1 MTHSRFRAAGVV
13 AAAFICSAA
22 PLYAEASDPPDFDA
36 LARTLEEARRALD
49 VPGMSVAVVHEG
61 ETVFARGF
69 GERTLGS
76 GDEVDERTLFAIGS
90 ATKAFTA
97 AGVAMLVDAGEVAWG
112 DRVTKHLPSLRLHDP
127 YPTAELRIL
136 DMLSHRSGLPRGD
149 MIWYGSGMEREEI
162 LDRLPELEPASS
174 FRSAFGYQ
182 NIMYLAAGEMI
193 EAVSG
198 AAWDEWVQARIFEP
212 LEMRESNTTIS
223 ALSGIENVASPHAE
237 VEEQIIP
244 VPWRN
249 IDNMAPAGSINS
261 NARDMAR
268 WVAMLLNEGAPAKGE
283 GEGDDAP
290 ALLTPGSL
298 LVMWTPHSI
307 ATATGPAGALRAES
321 HFLLYGLGWF
331 LQDYRGEKVVQHG
344 GNIDGMS
351 ALVAML
357 PERELGVVVLTNMN
371 GSVLP
376 AAVVNEVFDA
386 FLGVDDHDWAV
397 EAKEVSDIARQAGT
411 QSLAQQR
418 STRIE
423 GTSPSLPLDAYAGT
437 YRHDF
442 YGEFTV
448 ERENDAL
455 VVTRG
460 DLVADAG
467 HWHYDTFELHNR
479 AEHPPLGLIT
489 FRLGADGKVGEAV
502 VFGEDEWRRMPSK
515 PSADPAIELTE
526 QQMRRYTGTYLHE
539 ALGIQAHVF
548 VQGGALRA
556 QIPGQPSFAML
567 PTGEHAFS
575 LDGLPPQISVD
586 MVFSFNED
594 GSARALTFTQTPGGT
609 FELLRQEE

>member
-1 MTHSRFRAAGVV
+1 MTHSRVRAVGVV
-13 AAAFICSAA
+13 AAAVLVAGA
-22 PLYAEASDPPDFDA
+22 PLLAEGADPPDFEA

-49 VPGMSVAVVHEG
+49 VPGMSVAIVHDG
-61 ETVFARGF
+61 EMVFARGF
-69 GERTLGS
+69 GERALGS
-76 GDEVDERTLFAIGS
+76 GEGVDERTLFAIGS

-112 DRVTKHLPSLRLHDP
+112 NRVTEHLPSLRLHEP
-127 YPTAELRIL
+127 YPTAELRVA

-149 MIWYGSGMEREEI
+149 MLWYGSGVGREEI
-162 LDRLPELEPASS
+162 LERLPELEPASS

-198 AAWDEWVQARIFEP
+198 AGWDEWIATRIFDP
-212 LEMRESNTTIS
+212 LGMRESNTTIS
-223 ALSGIENVASPHAE
+223 ALSGKQNVASPHAE
-237 VEEQIIP
+237 VDERIVT

-261 NARDMAR
+261 NAADMAR
-268 WVAMLLNEGAPAKGE
+268 WVAMLLDEGEIGE
-283 GEGDDAP
+283 GEGARS
-290 ALLTPGSL
+290 LLTPGSIE
-298 LVMWTPHSI
+298 VMWTPHSI
-307 ATATGPAGALRAES
+307 ATPTGPAGALRAES

-351 ALVAML
+351 ALVAMI
-357 PERELGVVVLTNMN
+357 PQRELGVVVLTNLN

-376 AAVVNEVFDA
+376 AAIVNEVFDA
-386 FLGVDDHDWAV
+386 FLGVDDHDWSS
-397 EAKEVSDIARQAGT
+397 EAKEVADIARRAGT
-411 QSLAQQR
+411 QSMAQLR

-423 GTSPSLPLDAYAGT
+423 GTSPTLPLGAYAGT

-442 YGEFTV
+442 YGECTV
-448 ERENDAL
+448 EHEGEAL
-455 VVTRG
+455 IFRRG
-460 DLVADAG
+460 ELTADAE
-467 HWHYDTFELHNR
+467 HWHYDTFELKNR
-479 AEHPPLGLIT
+479 AKHPPLGTIT
-489 FRLGADGKVGEAV
+489 FRLGADGKVGEATL
-502 VFGEDEWRRMPSK
+502 FGEDEWRRVPAT
-515 PSADPAIELTE
+515 PSADPTIELSE
-526 QQMRRYTGTYLHE
+526 EQMRRYTGTYLHK

-556 QIPGQPSFAML
+556 QIPGQPSFEML

-575 LDGLPPQISVD
+575 LGGLPAQISVD
-586 MVFSFNED
+586 MVFSFE
-594 GSARALTFTQTPGGT
+594 GEGGARALTFTQTPGGT